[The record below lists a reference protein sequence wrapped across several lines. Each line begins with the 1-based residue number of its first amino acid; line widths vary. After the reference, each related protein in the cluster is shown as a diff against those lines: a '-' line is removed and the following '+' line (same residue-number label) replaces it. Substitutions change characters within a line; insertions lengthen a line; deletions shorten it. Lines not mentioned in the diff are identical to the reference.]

1 MRSLPTQGQCDK
13 FVIGVYDGTRGE
25 TMLYILVVA
34 FLRLLVRL
42 VFRVRVEGK
51 LHIPKEGAVVL
62 AANHRSLWDPVF
74 VTIASHRPVHFMAKE
89 ELFRIPV
96 LGFLLPYLKAFPVRR
111 GENDRKAIRQALSVL
126 HQGSVLGIF
135 VEGTRNKDK
144 GANKVL
150 PLKHG
155 AAMLA
160 SRSEA
165 SIVPVAIKRIKRQ
178 ITITVGQPLTPH
190 WHSAERKALYGMI
203 SQNLQ
208 EVLSQMLEPMPQPQ
222 S

>member
-1 MRSLPTQGQCDK
+1 
-13 FVIGVYDGTRGE
+13 
-25 TMLYILVVA
+25 MLYILVVA
-34 FLRLLVRL
+34 ALRFLVPLI
-42 VFRVRVEGK
+42 FRVRVEGN
-51 LHIPKEGAVVL
+51 LHIPQEGAVVL

-74 VTIASHRPVHFMAKE
+74 VTLASRRPVHFMAKE
-89 ELFRIPV
+89 ELFRIPI

-135 VEGTRNKDK
+135 VEGTRNKDEVGK
-144 GANKVL
+144 IL

-165 SIVPVAIKRIKRQ
+165 SIVPVAIQRIKRR
-178 ITITVGQPLTPH
+178 ITVTVGQPLTPH
-190 WHSAERKALYGMI
+190 WQLADRKARYEII

-208 EVLSQMLEPMPQPQ
+208 EVLSQMLEPLPQ

>member
-1 MRSLPTQGQCDK
+1 
-13 FVIGVYDGTRGE
+13 
-25 TMLYILVVA
+25 MLYILVVA
-34 FLRLLVRL
+34 LLRLLVPL

-74 VTIASHRPVHFMAKE
+74 VTLASHRPVHFMAKE

-135 VEGTRNKDK
+135 VEGTRNKDE
-144 GANKVL
+144 GTNQVL

-208 EVLSQMLEPMPQPQ
+208 EVLSQMLEPMPQPGT
-222 S
+222 